1 MSNYP
6 DDYNSHNQYCIRHN
20 LSYHPVDGC
29 PACEEEPA
37 MLKHTI
43 PEAKEALEQIIKVR
57 ESYEHRISVVEDLI
71 SDLQRELET
80 LHYNHQ
86 IVESMERSIDY
97 DIDCVLNDEPPDGHH
112 INEMYDDEFY
122 MPSMCPCD
130 CPTCRTEAM
139 LKKYEKYEEK

>member
-20 LSYHPVDGC
+20 LYYHPVDGC

-71 SDLQRELET
+71 ADLQRELET
-80 LHYNHQ
+80 LFSEHQ
-86 IVESMERSIDY
+86 DVESMERSIDY

-112 INEMYDDEFY
+112 INEMYDDEFI

-130 CPTCRTEAM
+130 CPTCGVEASI
-139 LKKYEKYEEK
+139 KRWSNS

>member
-1 MSNYP
+1 
-6 DDYNSHNQYCIRHN
+6 
-20 LSYHPVDGC
+20 
-29 PACEEEPA
+29 

-43 PEAKEALEQIIKVR
+43 PEAKEALEQITQVR

-71 SDLQRELET
+71 STLQRELET

-112 INEMYDDEFY
+112 INEMYDDEFS

-130 CPTCRTEAM
+130 CVVCRTEAI
-139 LKKYEKYEEK
+139 LKKYEEQ

>member
-1 MSNYP
+1 MMNTCY
-6 DDYNSHNQYCIRHN
+6 RHN
-20 LSYHPVDGC
+20 IKYHPLEGGC

-43 PEAKEALEQIIKVR
+43 PEAKEALEQIIQVR

-71 SDLQRELET
+71 ADLQRELET
-80 LHYNHQ
+80 LHCDHQ

-97 DIDCVLNDEPPDGHH
+97 DIDCVLNDEPPDGYH
-112 INEMYDDEFY
+112 INEMYDDEFT

-130 CPTCRTEAM
+130 CVVCRTEVI
-139 LKKYEKYEEK
+139 LKRYEEE